1 MKETT
6 GFYMY
11 TSKSGS
17 RYDFHFD
24 SDVEIAWAVKLAS
37 ANLPGPGVGR
47 DGPEIKAKSQND
59 AREKLI
65 NLIESDNSTPTY
77 K

>member
-11 TSKSGS
+11 TSESGS

-24 SDVEIAWAVKLAS
+24 SDAEIAWAVKLTS
-37 ANLPGPGVGR
+37 AALPGPGTGII
-47 DGPEIKAKSQND
+47 GPKLKAKFQDD
-59 AREKLI
+59 ARKKLI
-65 NLIESDNSTPTY
+65 NLIESDNY
-77 K
+77 LE

>member
-6 GFYMY
+6 GFDMY
-11 TSKSGS
+11 TSGSGS

-24 SDVEIAWAVKLAS
+24 SDAEIAWAVKLAS
-37 ANLPGPGVGR
+37 AALPGPGTGII
-47 DGPEIKAKSQND
+47 GPEIKAKTQDD

-65 NLIESDNSTPTY
+65 SLIESDNY
-77 K
+77 LE